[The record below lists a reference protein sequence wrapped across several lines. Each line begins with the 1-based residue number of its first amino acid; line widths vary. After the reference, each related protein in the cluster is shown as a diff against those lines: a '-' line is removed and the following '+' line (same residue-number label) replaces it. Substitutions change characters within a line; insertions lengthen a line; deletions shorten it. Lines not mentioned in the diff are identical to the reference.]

1 MRYIVTTPWWL
12 KMMFPANLTWH
23 IPATDK
29 IIYFTFDD
37 GPHPVAT
44 PFVLDELKK
53 YNAKAT
59 FFCIGKNVQEQPEL
73 YQRILAEGHR
83 VGNHTHNHL
92 NSWKTDDKT
101 WINNVK
107 EAAKWI
113 DSDLFRPPYGKI
125 RAFQAKL
132 LQQANPPFQIIMWNV
147 LSADFDQN
155 ISEEQCFN
163 NVKKNVKPGAIIV
176 FHDSEKALVNMKYA
190 LRETLRYFSG
200 MGYRFEAIQQAK

>member
-12 KMMFPANLTWH
+12 RMMFPAHLIWR
-23 IPATDK
+23 IPTAEK
-29 IIYFTFDD
+29 ILYLTFDD

-44 PFVLDELKK
+44 AFVLDELKK
-53 YNAKAT
+53 YKAKAT
-59 FFCIGKNVQEQPEL
+59 FFCIGKNVQEQPQL

-92 NSWKTDDKT
+92 NGWKTDDKT
-101 WINNVK
+101 WLSNVK

-125 RAFQAKL
+125 RSFQAKL
-132 LQQANPPFQIIMWNV
+132 LQEATPPFRIIMWNV

-155 ISEEQCFN
+155 ISKEQCFN
-163 NVKKNVKPGAIIV
+163 HVKSNAKPGSIIV
-176 FHDSEKALVNMKYA
+176 FHDSEKAFENMKYA
-190 LRETLRYFSG
+190 LSETLAHFSG
-200 MGYRFEAIQQAK
+200 MGYRFEAIGRAY